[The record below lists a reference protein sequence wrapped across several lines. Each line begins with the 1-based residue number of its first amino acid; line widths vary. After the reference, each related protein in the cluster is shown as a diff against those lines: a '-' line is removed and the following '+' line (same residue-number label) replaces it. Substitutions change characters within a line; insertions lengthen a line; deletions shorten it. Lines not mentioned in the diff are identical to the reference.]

1 MSILQ
6 RHVAKEIL
14 VPFALAFSVITFL
27 VVVGNLLTEI
37 SRRFANSGLAL
48 LDLALLIF
56 YALPTLI
63 VYTIPIA
70 LLFGTLLAFA
80 QLSQDCEIIALKSAG
95 IPIRKVFVPAI
106 IIGVVT
112 ALVLLVVGTEVAPR
126 SKRKMKSFIVEKV
139 LEKPTLVLN
148 EQAWTQEMN
157 DMRIFVGNID
167 DKHMRLRD
175 VDIII
180 NSKDSPKRNIVAKY
194 GRIYVNESKDKV
206 FLDLQDGAIHEYDMT
221 KPDEYST
228 TTFGGLTIPVDIKA
242 VNRYLQKYDSMQEL
256 SKGEMTIPQ
265 MMRKMADP
273 SVNRR
278 DRGDL
283 LRQLGERTAMAFMP
297 LAFVLIS
304 APLGIIPHKAR
315 RMYGFALCGGLL
327 LAYYALLMFGE
338 SLAKQGLVNPLLAM
352 WIPNLFL
359 GSAGI
364 FCMLRAEKK

>member
-14 VPFALAFSVITFL
+14 FPFALAFSVITFL

-37 SRRFANSGLAL
+37 SRRFANSGLPL
-48 LDLALLIF
+48 SDLALLIL
-56 YALPTLI
+56 YALPTLL
-63 VYTIPIA
+63 VYTVPIA

-95 IPIRKVFVPAI
+95 IPIRKVFVPAV

-112 ALVLLVVGTEVAPR
+112 ALVLLIMGTEVAPR

-157 DMRIFVGNID
+157 DMRIFVGSID

-180 NSKDSPKRNIVAKY
+180 NSKNSPKRNVVAKY

-242 VNRYLQKYDSMQEL
+242 VNKYI
-256 SKGEMTIPQ
+256 KKYEMTLPQ
-265 MMRKMADP
+265 MLRKLADP
-273 SVNRR
+273 SVNQK
-278 DRGDL
+278 DRQDL
-283 LRQLGERTAMAFMP
+283 LRQFGERTAMAFMP

-338 SLAKQGLVNPLLAM
+338 SLAKQGIVNPVLAM

-359 GSAGI
+359 GTAGV